1 MKRKL
6 FTGAIA
12 AVCLFAIVGCGGNGG
27 GNGENNGGDPPEPP
41 ADTRQEV
48 DLKTLCGELGSSYYS
63 KNLKCGEP
71 SGLSDPSLVG
81 ANESKMN
88 EERYPVPAT
97 VEHTY
102 LASEHKILPENN
114 NNTAA
119 LNALLSS
126 LKSVEGSKKIVFPAG
141 VYRFSDTVTLTG
153 LSDLYF
159 VGEGTTEFVM
169 NNWTVAVRMQD
180 CSGVHFNHIDFDY
193 AVSPT
198 VTGVVQA
205 ADEAARTVTI
215 AVNEGFD
222 MSHYLYNG
230 GKINYGNYM
239 EFVKDDVTGDYYPDD
254 SGMLRYNSTG
264 DRVNMITDG
273 KYDKQSNTLT
283 LTFGQGW
290 YKKPAAGKVV
300 SVGYTMYEYYTFE
313 MRACKNYYM
322 EDCNIY
328 TSAGM
333 TFGFY
338 SSENIY
344 LNRTNLR
351 LREGSNRLMTAT
363 ADGLHTN
370 DCYGDLIV
378 SNSLYENSHDDS
390 INVCTF
396 YKTVQSASGKT
407 ITCAAPN
414 AAANFPTEVGDKL
427 EIYNSAMEVM
437 ASYTVESVESYGLI
451 YEITVD
457 GSTRKIKEGY
467 LVGNLTRTPKFVA
480 ENCVFRNKR
489 NRGILCQTQNSEI
502 RNCTFYNVI
511 HGAINLHSSFDGFF
525 NEGLIPRDVTVKNC
539 KFVNNHSSAGTDVD
553 VFRNG
558 GTIAPDT
565 IRNITIE
572 NNYFESNMGQN
583 VRFLG
588 AGSCTVKNNL
598 CYNGARSASSFYLA
612 KIEKSDR
619 ISVIDNFVYFRYE
632 KSGWQYL
639 NEIDASKTEFHGNGV
654 KNAAVAE

>member
-88 EERYPVPAT
+88 EERYPVPAS

-180 CSGVHFNHIDFDY
+180 CSDVHFNHIDFDY

-230 GKINYGNYM
+230 GKINYGN
-239 EFVKDDVTGDYYPDD
+239 
-254 SGMLRYNSTG
+254 
-264 DRVNMITDG
+264 
-273 KYDKQSNTLT
+273 
-283 LTFGQGW
+283 
-290 YKKPAAGKVV
+290 
-300 SVGYTMYEYYTFE
+300 
-313 MRACKNYYM
+313 
-322 EDCNIY
+322 
-328 TSAGM
+328 
-333 TFGFY
+333 
-338 SSENIY
+338 
-344 LNRTNLR
+344 
-351 LREGSNRLMTAT
+351 
-363 ADGLHTN
+363 
-370 DCYGDLIV
+370 
-378 SNSLYENSHDDS
+378 
-390 INVCTF
+390 
-396 YKTVQSASGKT
+396 
-407 ITCAAPN
+407 
-414 AAANFPTEVGDKL
+414 
-427 EIYNSAMEVM
+427 
-437 ASYTVESVESYGLI
+437 
-451 YEITVD
+451 
-457 GSTRKIKEGY
+457 
-467 LVGNLTRTPKFVA
+467 
-480 ENCVFRNKR
+480 
-489 NRGILCQTQNSEI
+489 
-502 RNCTFYNVI
+502 
-511 HGAINLHSSFDGFF
+511 
-525 NEGLIPRDVTVKNC
+525 
-539 KFVNNHSSAGTDVD
+539 
-553 VFRNG
+553 
-558 GTIAPDT
+558 
-565 IRNITIE
+565 
-572 NNYFESNMGQN
+572 
-583 VRFLG
+583 
-588 AGSCTVKNNL
+588 
-598 CYNGARSASSFYLA
+598 
-612 KIEKSDR
+612 
-619 ISVIDNFVYFRYE
+619 
-632 KSGWQYL
+632 
-639 NEIDASKTEFHGNGV
+639 
-654 KNAAVAE
+654 